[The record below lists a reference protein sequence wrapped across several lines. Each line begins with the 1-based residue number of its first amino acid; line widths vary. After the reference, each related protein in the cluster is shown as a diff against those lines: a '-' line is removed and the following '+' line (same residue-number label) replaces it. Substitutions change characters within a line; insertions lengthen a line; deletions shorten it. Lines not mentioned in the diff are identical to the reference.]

1 MAENLILMPEDFYNE
16 ILPFDSASTLEQIFM
31 ELEEKNLAMIHAM
44 QEKQQILES
53 MKDKETQLR
62 SNLSKNYDVHY
73 KNKEEILGK
82 ITDVQI

>member
-1 MAENLILMPEDFYNE
+1 MAENLILMPEEFYNE
-16 ILPFDSASTLEQIFM
+16 VLPFDSASTLEQIFM